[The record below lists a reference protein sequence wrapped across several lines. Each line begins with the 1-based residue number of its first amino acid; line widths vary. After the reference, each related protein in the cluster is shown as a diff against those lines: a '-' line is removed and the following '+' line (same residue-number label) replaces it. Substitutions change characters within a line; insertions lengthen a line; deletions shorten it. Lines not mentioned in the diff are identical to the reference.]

1 LKNDI
6 LSNTC
11 PPITGRSHLTDTFA
25 DETLGINCVLGICLL
40 LSACSERPLKP
51 TIIMG
56 LLGTRV
62 AVIVTGE
69 QWMHFFSLGFTA
81 TIFQKISHLVTD
93 EASTLESEELKGG
106 NEVVGGEWAHVTYFP
121 TLLLER
127 VYQTLS
133 DGKSTA

>member
-1 LKNDI
+1 VDAFFF
-6 LSNTC
+6 
-11 PPITGRSHLTDTFA
+11 TGLH
-25 DETLGINCVLGICLL
+25 
-40 LSACSERPLKP
+40 SE
-51 TIIMG
+51 
-56 LLGTRV
+56 
-62 AVIVTGE
+62 
-69 QWMHFFSLGFTA
+69 
-81 TIFQKISHLVTD
+81 IFQKISHLVTD